1 VPSVPDVGLA
11 LTEAD
16 LCLADLPDFLA
27 REEYRWPDRGEQ
39 DEPPLG
45 DIEGM
50 AGQFVTEGDFDLDYD
65 DFLLYAF
72 LTDSLFAAELLWEH
86 PKNHEFGGLYRV
98 HDYQYP
104 LWRTE
109 DIYAIY
115 ACARAV
121 GKTESIKGD
130 AFSHTFKRLGE
141 NMLVTAPE
149 LIHLKPLTDAIEER
163 IRDTR
168 LTREFLDLRGGK
180 TGFTHMPFGVDYI
193 DGTKIVGR
201 IPRREGTGVKGQHQP
216 DLRVEEAQDYPK
228 RGWDEVHETVN
239 KGGIRWDGQP
249 DFTYWAYGVHSGAR
263 DSGFYSRTDN
273 FKLVTITKLQT
284 VEWNK
289 AEKAA
294 AVAAY
299 GGSNAPDYRRNI
311 LGEAG
316 APASPYFVM
325 SRLMASIDQNDE
337 SEYNQHQYVAQQ
349 IHAEEIEEMDME
361 MADILD
367 LPMEFGP
374 VYAGMDVGLTISPTV
389 IVLFSK
395 EKIEGRERLKMI
407 RMYHLWRLRPK
418 QIRQTLYALTY
429 HLGKKLIAFGMDV
442 TGLGF
447 PMFQEMEDDE
457 AAPQHLLNVSRGY
470 FFNAQVPVG
479 VNKDFITEDDRGNM
493 RDQYGSAVKVE
504 KDPLSGEERF
514 VSTMPMIEAST
525 RYVRDWIDT
534 GRLLLPFDQDVRGD
548 MQGETHQRVKSVGEK
563 KGKKPNSFHIL
574 DAMRAAAMAEKAE
587 TIEEA
592 IANTEQEEVLDMVG

>member
-1 VPSVPDVGLA
+1 M
-11 LTEAD
+11 LTLEN
-16 LCLADLPDFLA
+16 LPEFLE
-27 REEYRWPDRGEQ
+27 REEYRWDGDDPALGE
-39 DEPPLG
+39 
-45 DIEGM
+45 IENM
-50 AGQFVTEGDFDLDYD
+50 PGQFVSEGDYDLDTD
-65 DFLLYAF
+65 DLLLYAF
-72 LTDSLFAAELLWEH
+72 LTDSLFAAELLWEN

-109 DIYAIY
+109 DIYAGY

-130 AFSHTFKRLGE
+130 AFSHAFKRLGE

-149 LIHLKPLTDAIEER
+149 LIHLQPLTNAIEER

-168 LTREFLDLRGGK
+168 LTREFLDYRGGK
-180 TGFTHMPFGVDYI
+180 TGFTHKPFGVEYV

-239 KGGIRWDGQP
+239 KGGIRWDGKP
-249 DFTYWAYGVHSGAR
+249 DFTYWFYGVHSGAR
-263 DSGFYSRTDN
+263 DSGFFNRLDKGK
-273 FKLVTITKLQT
+273 FKLITITKLQT
-284 VEWNK
+284 TEWNA
-289 AEKAA
+289 AEKSAA
-294 AVAAY
+294 IAAY
-299 GGSNAPDYRRNI
+299 GGSHAPDYRRNI

-316 APASPYFVM
+316 AAASPFFVM
-325 SRLMASIDQNDE
+325 SRLMASIDQQED
-337 SEYNQHQYVAQQ
+337 SDYNQHQYVSQQ
-349 IHAEEIEEMDME
+349 IHAEEIEHMGLT

-367 LPMEFGP
+367 LPTTFGP
-374 VYAGMDVGLTISPTV
+374 IYAGMDVGLTISPTV

-395 EKIEGRERLKMI
+395 EKVNGQERLKML

-418 QIRQTLYALTY
+418 QIRETLYALTY
-429 HLGKKLIAFGMDV
+429 HLGKKLISFGMDV

-457 AAPQHLLNVSRGY
+457 AAPRHLLDVSRGY
-470 FFNAQVPVG
+470 FFNASVPVG
-479 VNKDFITEDDRGNM
+479 INPDFITEDDQGNK
-493 RDQYGSAVKVE
+493 RDQYGSSVKEEV
-504 KDPLSGEERF
+504 DPLSGEKRY
-514 VSTMPMIEAST
+514 VSMMPMIEAST

-534 GRLLLPFDQDVRGD
+534 GRLLLPFDQEVRAD
-548 MQGETHQRVKSVGEK
+548 MQGETSQRVKAVGEK
-563 KGKKPNSFHIL
+563 KGKKPNAFHIL

-587 TIEEA
+587 SIEEA
-592 IANTEQEEVLDMVG
+592 IANEEQEEVLDMVG